1 MSETFHNQ
9 PSGADITP
17 FGLLQKLRR
26 QFTSAG
32 DWKSAIANSE
42 LSQEAQA
49 AITTLVKQTKL
60 MRYEKFEIADEL
72 ISHFVDG
79 LERGTT
85 SDELI
90 SAFGDPEVAATLFRS
105 SKLRRRPMAIRAGQ
119 MILWTVLALGTV
131 YMALMVFFHAAS
143 PEPNVDYSVQMNQNA
158 AAVPEDQRAW
168 PVYRD
173 AWTKYDIGQHSG
185 QFIEIYSEYDK
196 ARCKGELIRPEDE
209 GWDLAVEK
217 LKASSDLLEAFR
229 IGSKLDHLG
238 LELQVNISDY
248 SEADFVALFPNKDY
262 ATEVQKAAD
271 GGNDSS
277 GIVGLSEEADRLLN
291 ASLTYVL
298 LPHTNKFLV
307 VSGIFQVDTRLAVIE
322 NDPDRVVDNIEAI
335 LGFAR
340 QQNNESLIVC
350 HRFGTFLF
358 KMAVAQVEEVLR
370 ESPGFLEETHLARLQ
385 NAIGDF
391 DFTKLDFSDEPMQKD
406 ILQRVYS
413 DDGNGDGH
421 LTPEG
426 LELLLVMKSMN
437 PRHNKQGFLGLPDS
451 LPTRRIFGP
460 ALILSSPGRKE
471 MAEKMDALNKEAK
484 ARYGT
489 PWWEDDLSNFNELWN
504 EVLGTIYVTDW
515 FQTCNGYLQIA
526 IAHQDAGL
534 LGIAIERYRLK
545 FDAWPQSL
553 DDLEGEFLSA
563 TPLDRVTGEP
573 LKFKASDESVTI
585 YSVGGDLDDDGGQHD
600 AQTIPMIA
608 ADYDQSADG
617 DWVLWPVDRD

>member
-1 MSETFHNQ
+1 MSETFHNH
-9 PSGADITP
+9 PGGADITR

-42 LSQEAQA
+42 LLQEAQA
-49 AITTLVKQTKL
+49 TITALVQQTKL
-60 MRYEKFEIADEL
+60 MRFEKFEIADEL
-72 ISHFVDG
+72 IAHFVDG

-131 YMALMVFFHAAS
+131 YMALMVFFHTAS
-143 PEPNVDYSVQMNQNA
+143 PEPSVDYSVQMNQKA
-158 AAVPEDQRAW
+158 AAVPEAERAW

-217 LKASSDLLEAFR
+217 LKASSDLLDAFR
-229 IGSKLDHLG
+229 AGSKLDHLG
-238 LELQVNISDY
+238 LEVQVEISDY
-248 SEADFVALFPNKDY
+248 SEADFVALFPTWDY
-262 ATEVQKAAD
+262 ATEVRKGTD
-271 GGNDSS
+271 GGRDSFAQ
-277 GIVGLSEEADRLLN
+277 GELSKEAHGLLN
-291 ASLTYVL
+291 ASLTNVL
-298 LPHTNKFLV
+298 LPHTNKFLI

-322 NDPDRVVDNIEAI
+322 NDPDRVVDNIEVI

-391 DFTKLDFSDEPMQKD
+391 DFKKIDFSANLAMQKD

-421 LTPEG
+421 MTPEG
-426 LELLLVMKSMN
+426 LEFLLVMKSMN
-437 PRHNKQGFLGLPDS
+437 RNHNKQGFLGLPDS
-451 LPTRRIFGP
+451 LPTLS
-460 ALILSSPGRKE
+460 LIH
-471 MAEKMDALNKEAK
+471 
-484 ARYGT
+484 
-489 PWWEDDLSNFNELWN
+489 
-504 EVLGTIYVTDW
+504 I
-515 FQTCNGYLQIA
+515 
-526 IAHQDAGL
+526 
-534 LGIAIERYRLK
+534 
-545 FDAWPQSL
+545 
-553 DDLEGEFLSA
+553 
-563 TPLDRVTGEP
+563 
-573 LKFKASDESVTI
+573 
-585 YSVGGDLDDDGGQHD
+585 
-600 AQTIPMIA
+600 
-608 ADYDQSADG
+608 
-617 DWVLWPVDRD
+617 